1 MRRRPMSKSSSRKT
15 FRKATGVHTVNRMNP
30 RKFRGGIRL

>member
-1 MRRRPMSKSSSRKT
+1 MKRRSMSRNHSRKT
-15 FRKATGVHTVNRMNP
+15 FKKATGVHSVNNLNP